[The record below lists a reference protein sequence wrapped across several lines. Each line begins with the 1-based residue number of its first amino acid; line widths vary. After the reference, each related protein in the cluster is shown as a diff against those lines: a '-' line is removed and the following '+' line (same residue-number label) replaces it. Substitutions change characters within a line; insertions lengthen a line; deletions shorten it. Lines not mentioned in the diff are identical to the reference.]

1 LTKEPKSRLT
11 IVGVPG
17 FEPEIGRVVWMLEE
31 TRQRT
36 KAGLFGLA
44 DDQLDWTRASAAHSK
59 CNSIGAL
66 LYHIAAIEADWLY
79 AEILEAEVY
88 PSEVLDLFPEDVRD
102 DGGHLTFAQGVRLD
116 AHLLRLDAVRE
127 RVLAA
132 FSGMSLK
139 EFRRERNLP
148 DYTVTPEWV
157 LHHLMQHEAE
167 HRGEIEMLRVV
178 MTAQRETTGA

>member
-1 LTKEPKSRLT
+1 
-11 IVGVPG
+11 
-17 FEPEIGRVVWMLEE
+17 
-31 TRQRT
+31 
-36 KAGLFGLA
+36 
-44 DDQLDWTRASAAHSK
+44 
-59 CNSIGAL
+59 
-66 LYHIAAIEADWLY
+66 LY

-88 PSEVLDLFPEDVRD
+88 PSEVMDLFPEDVRD
-102 DGGHLTFAQGVRLD
+102 DGGHLTFAQGGRLH

-167 HRGEIEMLRVV
+167 HRGEIGMLRMV